1 MKKVILY
8 GRLAK
13 EFGPSFDLDVGSPA
27 EAVRALEAN
36 FPGFYV
42 SIREGHY
49 RVGYD
54 AENGIMEPDELLM
67 VGNNSE
73 IHIEPVVVGA
83 KKKGIF
89 GIILGIIIIG
99 AAIYFAPTAVV
110 GAAGEGSS
118 VVFGA
123 NLSKT
128 FSVFGLNIS
137 FADVALFG
145 LSMALQGVAGL
156 LSPVPEIPGTPEKP
170 DGRPSFLFS
179 GPINTAE
186 QGGPVPLVYGQV
198 RTGSTVIS
206 AGLLNEQLPAEDPED
221 DPDFVETFGAIHVHV
236 FDIPTGIPNGTGIEQ
251 FGEDD
256 NGDPIKFISRDIR
269 PMWNIG

>member
-8 GRLAK
+8 GRLAE

-27 EAVRALEAN
+27 EAVRALECN
-36 FPGFYV
+36 FPGFFA

-54 AENGIMEPDELLM
+54 VENGIMEPDELVM
-67 VGNNSE
+67 VGDNPE

-89 GIILGIIIIG
+89 GIILGIVIIG
-99 AAIYFAPTAVV
+99 AAIYFAPAAGA
-110 GAAGEGSS
+110 GAAGSGS
-118 VVFGA
+118 VAGA
-123 NLSKT
+123 NLTAT
-128 FSVFGLNIS
+128 FQVFGITIS
-137 FADVALFG
+137 YADVALFG
-145 LSMALQGVAGL
+145 LSMALQGLAGL
-156 LSPVPEIPGTPEKP
+156 LTPTPQVPGTPEKP

-221 DPDFVETFGAIHVHV
+221 DPKFVETFGSIHVHV
-236 FDIPTGIPNGTGIEQ
+236 FDIPTGIPNGTGIER
-251 FGEDD
+251 FGEDS
-256 NGDPIKFISRDIR
+256 NGDPIKFVSRDIR